1 MVSHAQTDQLR
12 NCIIFGGAGFI
23 GSHFAQHLI
32 DLDLFDHVYLAD
44 INPMRPFYNFD
55 QTKIHYVHVDVRNK
69 IDQSLLPKSVM
80 LIANF
85 AAVHREPGHEND
97 EYYETNLYGA
107 ENVCAFADKVGC
119 KKIIFTS
126 SIAPYGPSETPKD
139 ERSLTAPTTAYG
151 GSKLAAEKI
160 HQIWRMSDANAN
172 QLVIVRPGVVF
183 GPGEGGNVTRLIKA
197 VTHRYF
203 FYMANKDTRKAG
215 VYVKEL
221 CNAMW
226 WVLQA
231 QTKTKEKFSLF
242 NMTMSPA
249 PSIKNYVDTVCEVS
263 NFKRYV
269 PSVPYFFLLMMA
281 YLIEVITKPL
291 GIKNSFSPV
300 RIKKLVNSNNIVP
313 NYLVKNNYPYLF
325 SLKTA
330 FADWKKDCPNDWQ

>member
-1 MVSHAQTDQLR
+1 MVNRAQTDEIR
-12 NCIIFGGAGFI
+12 NCIIFGGTGFI
-23 GSHFAQHLI
+23 GSHFAQYLI
-32 DLDLFDHVYLAD
+32 HHDLVDHVYLAD
-44 INPMRPFYNFD
+44 INPMRPYYNFD
-55 QTKIHYVHVDVRNK
+55 QTKIHFIHVDVRRAINT
-69 IDQSLLPKSVM
+69 DLLPNNVTV
-80 LIANF
+80 IANF

-107 ENVCAFADKVGC
+107 QNVCDFADKVAC
-119 KKIIFTS
+119 KKLIFTS
-126 SIAPYGPSETPKD
+126 SIAPYGTSEVPKD
-139 ERSLTAPTTAYG
+139 EHSLTAPTSAYG

-160 HQIWRMSDANAN
+160 HQIWQMANAKSK

-203 FYMANKDTRKAG
+203 FYMANKQTRKAG

-221 CNAMW
+221 CHAMW
-226 WVLQA
+226 WVLQQ

-263 NFKRYV
+263 GFNRYV
-269 PSVPYFFLLMMA
+269 PSVPYGFLFMMA
-281 YLIEVITKPL
+281 FLIEVMTKPL
-291 GIKNSFSPV
+291 GMKNPFSPV
-300 RIKKLVNSNNIVP
+300 RIRKLVNSNNIVP
-313 NYLVKNNYPYLF
+313 NYLVQNQYPYLF
-325 SLKTA
+325 SLKSA

>member
-1 MVSHAQTDQLR
+1 
-12 NCIIFGGAGFI
+12 
-23 GSHFAQHLI
+23 
-32 DLDLFDHVYLAD
+32 LFY
-44 INPMRPFYNFD
+44 R
-55 QTKIHYVHVDVRNK
+55 
-69 IDQSLLPKSVM
+69 
-80 LIANF
+80 AN
-85 AAVHREPGHEND
+85 
-97 EYYETNLYGA
+97 Y
-107 ENVCAFADKVGC
+107 
-119 KKIIFTS
+119 
-126 SIAPYGPSETPKD
+126 
-139 ERSLTAPTTAYG
+139 
-151 GSKLAAEKI
+151 
-160 HQIWRMSDANAN
+160 
-172 QLVIVRPGVVF
+172 
-183 GPGEGGNVTRLIKA
+183 
-197 VTHRYF
+197 
-203 FYMANKDTRKAG
+203 DTRKAG

-269 PSVPYFFLLMMA
+269 PSVPYFFLLMIA
-281 YLIEVITKPL
+281 SLIEVITKPL